1 MLFVLSFG
9 NNASRAVHT
18 KYYLSTAEINDFN
31 VVVDRQIFFNMPV
44 KTNFKNVK
52 NVKKMIMGLDWLST
66 RLFLF
71 Q

>member
-9 NNASRAVHT
+9 NNAGRAVHT

-44 KTNFKNVK
+44 KTNLKTHNDIWKIVT
-52 NVKKMIMGLDWLST
+52 S
-66 RLFLF
+66 
-71 Q
+71 